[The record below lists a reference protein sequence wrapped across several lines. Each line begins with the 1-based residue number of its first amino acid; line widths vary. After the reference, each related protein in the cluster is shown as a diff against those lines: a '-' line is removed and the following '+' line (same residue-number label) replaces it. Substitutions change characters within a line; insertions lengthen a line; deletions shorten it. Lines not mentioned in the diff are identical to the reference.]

1 MSGSTATPTA
11 TVALSASSFD
21 QSIGVNVHMGY
32 TWTAYGNV
40 ALVESSLTYLGV
52 DLVRDKLESPAYV
65 NTAAYY
71 ELAAAGIKFDFDLP
85 VYAPSGSE
93 PNTVNIP
100 EFVGMIDALVTAYPG
115 SVSAIEGANEV
126 NLWPATYNGGTTL
139 ADQAALQKALYAA
152 VRADPKLNG
161 IPIYNLTLAFTDASQ
176 YAQLGN
182 LSSYANYANDHAYLN
197 DAQLPQS
204 ALSGLLPYA
213 RLDAPGLP
221 MVVTEAGYETNS
233 ADTYSGVDQT
243 VQAKLTL
250 DQLMDDFKDG
260 VSATYLYELFDEGQQ
275 YFGLFNANGSPKL
288 AATAIHNLT
297 SILADPGSTSAFTP
311 GSLTYAVANLPT
323 AGNQLLLEKSN
334 GNFDL
339 VLWSEAQIWNPNTA
353 SEVVAPTATS
363 TVQFGQSQKVVLV
376 FDPLTGT
383 APIAAYLNTQSVQ
396 VTLADHPL
404 VIEVAGA
411 TPTLATPTINGY
423 SSNGGVAGDSITL
436 TGTAL
441 ANSNV
446 VVFDGATEIGTAI
459 TNASGNWSFATGTL
473 ASGTN
478 AFTSLAV
485 DASGDVSALSS
496 AFNVTI
502 SAAASAATIPVP
514 IIFDYSVSATNQ
526 VILTGTAQANA
537 TVNVFDGATLLGST
551 NANGSGAWSYTS
563 ASLATGDYTFAVTA
577 TDAAGNTSASSNSI
591 DPVVTQPPT
600 VSSVTASGSGISNGN
615 LTQGSVI
622 TLTLT
627 MSEAVTV
634 TGGTPTLALT
644 GGGTAVYAGGSG
656 TDALTFSY
664 TAAAGDTTAGLTV
677 SWINDNGA
685 DIEDTA
691 GNALTGG
698 IPTTTTTVAPTIA
711 SVVTS
716 GTGITSGNGD
726 LNAGHVVTLT
736 LAMSE
741 AVTVAGGTPT
751 LTLNDGGTATYTSG
765 SGSTALTFSYTVAAG
780 QNTPDL
786 AVSAVNL
793 NGATIKDGAGNSASL
808 SGTLSPA
815 GTLQIDT
822 TAPTVNV
829 GGDLRDRD
837 HQRQRR
843 SQGRQRGHADADHE
857 RGGDGGGRY
866 ANADA
871 QRWRH
876 GDLHQRLGRHGVDLQ
891 LYGCRRAEHV
901 GPYGER
907 GQPQRR
913 HHQGWGREQRQ
924 PLRDALSSRHAADRH
939 HSADGNVGSD
949 LRDRDRQRQ
958 RRSQGRERG
967 DVDAHHERGVTV
979 TPAAPRR

>member
-1 MSGSTATPTA
+1 MLRF
-11 TVALSASSFD
+11 ALTR
-21 QSIGVNVHMGY
+21 N
-32 TWTAYGNV
+32 
-40 ALVESSLTYLGV
+40 
-52 DLVRDKLESPAYV
+52 
-65 NTAAYY
+65 
-71 ELAAAGIKFDFDLP
+71 
-85 VYAPSGSE
+85 
-93 PNTVNIP
+93 
-100 EFVGMIDALVTAYPG
+100 
-115 SVSAIEGANEV
+115 
-126 NLWPATYNGGTTL
+126 
-139 ADQAALQKALYAA
+139 
-152 VRADPKLNG
+152 LNG

-363 TVQFGQSQKVVLV
+363 TVQFGQTQKVVLV

-485 DASGDVSALSS
+485 GRIRRRQR
-496 AFNVTI
+496 AF
-502 SAAASAATIPVP
+502 
-514 IIFDYSVSATNQ
+514 
-526 VILTGTAQANA
+526 
-537 TVNVFDGATLLGST
+537 
-551 NANGSGAWSYTS
+551 
-563 ASLATGDYTFAVTA
+563 
-577 TDAAGNTSASSNSI
+577 
-591 DPVVTQPPT
+591 
-600 VSSVTASGSGISNGN
+600 
-615 LTQGSVI
+615 
-622 TLTLT
+622 
-627 MSEAVTV
+627 ER
-634 TGGTPTLALT
+634 
-644 GGGTAVYAGGSG
+644 
-656 TDALTFSY
+656 
-664 TAAAGDTTAGLTV
+664 
-677 SWINDNGA
+677 
-685 DIEDTA
+685 
-691 GNALTGG
+691 
-698 IPTTTTTVAPTIA
+698 
-711 SVVTS
+711 
-716 GTGITSGNGD
+716 
-726 LNAGHVVTLT
+726 
-736 LAMSE
+736 
-741 AVTVAGGTPT
+741 
-751 LTLNDGGTATYTSG
+751 
-765 SGSTALTFSYTVAAG
+765 
-780 QNTPDL
+780 
-786 AVSAVNL
+786 
-793 NGATIKDGAGNSASL
+793 
-808 SGTLSPA
+808 
-815 GTLQIDT
+815 LQRHDQRRC
-822 TAPTVNV
+822 V
-829 GGDLRDRD
+829 GGDDTGPHHLRLFGQRHQPSNSDR
-837 HQRQRR
+837 HRAGKRYGECIRRRNTAWIYECQRQRR
-843 SQGRQRGHADADHE
+843 LELHLGFVGDRRLHIRRYGYRCRRQ
-857 RGGDGGGRY
+857 
-866 ANADA
+866 
-871 QRWRH
+871 
-876 GDLHQRLGRHGVDLQ
+876 HQRVLEFHRS
-891 LYGCRRAEHV
+891 CRYPTADCVV
-901 GPYGER
+901 GYRFRLRNQQRQSHP
-907 GQPQRR
+907 GQR
-913 HHQGWGREQRQ
+913 HH
-924 PLRDALSSRHAADRH
+924 A
-939 HSADGNVGSD
+939 
-949 LRDRDRQRQ
+949 
-958 RRSQGRERG
+958 
-967 DVDAHHERGVTV
+967 DAHHERSRHRYRAEPRRSRS
-979 TPAAPRR
+979 PAAGRLCTRAAPAPMR